1 MRWALTMVI
10 QGLLNKR
17 ELSQSAHL
25 SSGGQKHPEHP
36 VFEGLNHSP
45 TITVIGNAIESMSSL
60 NWGVGRKASVHL
72 RCLSAQ

>member
-1 MRWALTMVI
+1 MGLTMVI

-25 SSGGQKHPEHP
+25 SSGGQKHRSALGESEHP
-36 VFEGLNHSP
+36 VFEGLSHSP

-60 NWGVGRKASVHL
+60 NWGLVRKLVYI
-72 RCLSAQ
+72 